1 MFHKLEERTALADR
15 SGQPGTKW
23 FGKTVMRF
31 AAKTINALDG
41 WRVWNLEM
49 TDSYMYA
56 ALVLHKAGKKV
67 DEQGLTSVVKA
78 AGVEVDT
85 VKVKA
90 LASAL
95 SEINIDEALK
105 NAATMAV
112 AAAPAAAAPAA
123 AKAEEKPK
131 EEEKKEEEALAGLAS
146 LFG

>member
-1 MFHKLEERTALADR
+1 
-15 SGQPGTKW
+15 
-23 FGKTVMRF
+23 
-31 AAKTINALDG
+31 
-41 WRVWNLEM
+41 M

-56 ALVLHKAGKKV
+56 ALLIHKAGKPV
-67 DEQGLTSVVKA
+67 NEETLTGVVKA
-78 AGVEVDT
+78 AGVDVDT

-105 NAATMAV
+105 NASAMAV
-112 AAAPAAAAPAA
+112 AAPAAAAPAGA
-123 AKAEEKPK
+123 AAPKAEEKPK

>member
-1 MFHKLEERTALADR
+1 
-15 SGQPGTKW
+15 
-23 FGKTVMRF
+23 
-31 AAKTINALDG
+31 
-41 WRVWNLEM
+41 M

-56 ALVLHKAGKKV
+56 ALLLHKAGKPINE
-67 DEQGLTSVVKA
+67 DSLTGVVKA
-78 AGVEVDT
+78 AGVEVDQ

-105 NAATMAV
+105 NASAMAV
-112 AAAPAAAAPAA
+112 AAPAAAAAPAAGA

>member
-1 MFHKLEERTALADR
+1 MNF
-15 SGQPGTKW
+15 
-23 FGKTVMRF
+23 
-31 AAKTINALDG
+31 
-41 WRVWNLEM
+41 EM

-78 AGVEVDT
+78 AGVDVDT

-95 SEINIDEALK
+95 SEINIDEALM

-112 AAAPAAAAPAA
+112 AAAPAA
-123 AKAEEKPK
+123 KAEEKPK
-131 EEEKKEEEALAGLAS
+131 VEEKKEEEALAGLAS

>member
-1 MFHKLEERTALADR
+1 
-15 SGQPGTKW
+15 
-23 FGKTVMRF
+23 
-31 AAKTINALDG
+31 
-41 WRVWNLEM
+41 M

-78 AGVEVDT
+78 AGVDVDQ

-95 SEINIDEALK
+95 SEIDIDEALK

-112 AAAPAAAAPAA
+112 AAPAAAAPAA

-131 EEEKKEEEALAGLAS
+131 VEEKKEEEALAGLAS

>member
-1 MFHKLEERTALADR
+1 MASFD
-15 SGQPGTKW
+15 
-23 FGKTVMRF
+23 F
-31 AAKTINALDG
+31 
-41 WRVWNLEM
+41 EM

-56 ALVLHKAGKKV
+56 ALVLHKAGKKI

-78 AGVEVDT
+78 AGVDVDQ

-105 NAATMAV
+105 NAATMAM
-112 AAAPAAAAPAA
+112 AAPAAAAPAGA

-131 EEEKKEEEALAGLAS
+131 AEEKKEEEALAGLAS

>member
-1 MFHKLEERTALADR
+1 MASSDF
-15 SGQPGTKW
+15 
-23 FGKTVMRF
+23 
-31 AAKTINALDG
+31 
-41 WRVWNLEM
+41 EM

-78 AGVEVDT
+78 AGVDVDT

-123 AKAEEKPK
+123 GKAEEKPK
-131 EEEKKEEEALAGLAS
+131 VEEKKEEEALAGLAS

>member
-1 MFHKLEERTALADR
+1 MASFD
-15 SGQPGTKW
+15 
-23 FGKTVMRF
+23 F
-31 AAKTINALDG
+31 
-41 WRVWNLEM
+41 EM

-56 ALVLHKAGKKV
+56 ALALHKAGKKV
-67 DEQGLTSVVKA
+67 DEAGLTSVVKA
-78 AGVEVDT
+78 AGIEVDT

-105 NAATMAV
+105 AAATMAV
-112 AAAPAAAAPAA
+112 AAAPAAAGPAA

-131 EEEKKEEEALAGLAS
+131 VDEKKEEEALAGLAS

>member
-1 MFHKLEERTALADR
+1 
-15 SGQPGTKW
+15 
-23 FGKTVMRF
+23 
-31 AAKTINALDG
+31 
-41 WRVWNLEM
+41 M

-56 ALVLHKAGKKV
+56 ALLIHKAGKPITE
-67 DEQGLTSVVKA
+67 DSITSVVRA
-78 AGVEVDT
+78 AGVDVDQ

-95 SEINIDEALK
+95 SEINVDEVLK
-105 NAATMAV
+105 NASAMAV
-112 AAAPAAAAPAA
+112 SAPAAAPAAPAG

>member
-1 MFHKLEERTALADR
+1 MASSNF
-15 SGQPGTKW
+15 
-23 FGKTVMRF
+23 
-31 AAKTINALDG
+31 
-41 WRVWNLEM
+41 EM

-67 DEQGLTSVVKA
+67 DEAGLTSVVKA
-78 AGVEVDT
+78 AGVDVDE

-95 SEINIDEALK
+95 SEVNIDEALK

-112 AAAPAAAAPAA
+112 AAAAPAAAAPAG

>member
-1 MFHKLEERTALADR
+1 
-15 SGQPGTKW
+15 
-23 FGKTVMRF
+23 
-31 AAKTINALDG
+31 
-41 WRVWNLEM
+41 M

-67 DEQGLTSVVKA
+67 DEAGLTSVVKA
-78 AGVEVDT
+78 AGVDVDQ

-112 AAAPAAAAPAA
+112 AAAPAAATPA

-131 EEEKKEEEALAGLAS
+131 AEEKKEEEALAGLAS

>member
-1 MFHKLEERTALADR
+1 
-15 SGQPGTKW
+15 
-23 FGKTVMRF
+23 
-31 AAKTINALDG
+31 
-41 WRVWNLEM
+41 M

-67 DEQGLTSVVKA
+67 DEAGITSVVKA
-78 AGVEVDT
+78 AGVDVDT

-95 SEINIDEALK
+95 SEVNIDEALK
-105 NAATMAV
+105 SAATMAV

-123 AKAEEKPK
+123 KTEEKPK
-131 EEEKKEEEALAGLAS
+131 VEEKREEEALAGLAS

>member
-1 MFHKLEERTALADR
+1 MASFD
-15 SGQPGTKW
+15 
-23 FGKTVMRF
+23 F
-31 AAKTINALDG
+31 D
-41 WRVWNLEM
+41 M

-56 ALVLHKAGKKV
+56 ALVLHKAGKKI

-78 AGVEVDT
+78 AGVEVDQ

-105 NAATMAV
+105 NAATMAM
-112 AAAPAAAAPAA
+112 AAPAAAAPAGA

-131 EEEKKEEEALAGLAS
+131 AEEKKEEEALAGLAS

>member
-1 MFHKLEERTALADR
+1 
-15 SGQPGTKW
+15 
-23 FGKTVMRF
+23 
-31 AAKTINALDG
+31 
-41 WRVWNLEM
+41 M

-56 ALVLHKAGKKV
+56 ALLLHRAGKPIN
-67 DEQGLTSVVKA
+67 EEGLTSVVKA
-78 AGVEVDT
+78 AGVDVDQ

-95 SEINIDEALK
+95 SEVNIDEALK
-105 NAATMAV
+105 NASAMV
-112 AAAPAAAAPAA
+112 AAAPAAAAPSGAG

>member
-1 MFHKLEERTALADR
+1 MASLNF
-15 SGQPGTKW
+15 
-23 FGKTVMRF
+23 
-31 AAKTINALDG
+31 
-41 WRVWNLEM
+41 EM

-67 DEQGLTSVVKA
+67 DEAGLTSVVKA
-78 AGVEVDT
+78 AGVDVDT

-123 AKAEEKPK
+123 KAEEKPK
-131 EEEKKEEEALAGLAS
+131 VEEKKEEEALAGLAS

>member
-1 MFHKLEERTALADR
+1 
-15 SGQPGTKW
+15 
-23 FGKTVMRF
+23 
-31 AAKTINALDG
+31 
-41 WRVWNLEM
+41 M

-78 AGVEVDT
+78 AGVDVDQ

-123 AKAEEKPK
+123 KAEEKPK
-131 EEEKKEEEALAGLAS
+131 VEEKKEEEALAGLAS

>member
-1 MFHKLEERTALADR
+1 
-15 SGQPGTKW
+15 
-23 FGKTVMRF
+23 
-31 AAKTINALDG
+31 
-41 WRVWNLEM
+41 M

-56 ALVLHKAGKKV
+56 ALLLHKAGKPV
-67 DEQGLTSVVKA
+67 NEEGLSNVVKA
-78 AGVEVDT
+78 AGVEVDQ

-105 NAATMAV
+105 NASAMAMAAPT
-112 AAAPAAAAPAA
+112 AAAPAAGP

>member
-1 MFHKLEERTALADR
+1 
-15 SGQPGTKW
+15 
-23 FGKTVMRF
+23 
-31 AAKTINALDG
+31 
-41 WRVWNLEM
+41 M

-67 DEQGLTSVVKA
+67 DEAGLTSVVKA
-78 AGVEVDT
+78 AGVDVDQ

-123 AKAEEKPK
+123 KAEEKPK
-131 EEEKKEEEALAGLAS
+131 AEEKKEEEALAGLAS

>member
-1 MFHKLEERTALADR
+1 L
-15 SGQPGTKW
+15 Q
-23 FGKTVMRF
+23 
-31 AAKTINALDG
+31 
-41 WRVWNLEM
+41 M

-56 ALVLHKAGKKV
+56 ALLIHKAGKPV
-67 DEQGLTSVVKA
+67 NEETLTGVVKA
-78 AGVEVDT
+78 AGVDVDT

-105 NAATMAV
+105 NASAMAV
-112 AAAPAAAAPAA
+112 AAPAAAAAGAA
-123 AKAEEKPK
+123 APKAEEKPK